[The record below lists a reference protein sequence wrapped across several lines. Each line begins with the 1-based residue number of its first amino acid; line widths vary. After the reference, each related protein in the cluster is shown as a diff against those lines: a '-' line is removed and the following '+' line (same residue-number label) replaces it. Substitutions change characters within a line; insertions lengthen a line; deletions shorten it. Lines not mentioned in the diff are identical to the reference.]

1 MHRFGG
7 HVNDLALSSK
17 TSAAVAAM
25 LPHRYVYAPFCVG
38 APTNSPESFP
48 VTLTLPVSLPG
59 LTGQSST
66 HGRWLLDR
74 QSKSDVSD
82 FDHLIVPKS
91 GRPDFGSSR
100 AKTMMG
106 WNQNIGKQRGAVPVL
121 EVSRPQLPRRRP
133 RQRAHCGTVISSSTC
148 PFGSLK

>member
-7 HVNDLALSSK
+7 HVNDFALSSK

-38 APTNSPESFP
+38 APTNSPECFP

-74 QSKSDVSD
+74 QSKSDSSD
-82 FDHLIVPKS
+82 FDH
-91 GRPDFGSSR
+91 FGKCRSR
-100 AKTMMG
+100 AGPTSG
-106 WNQNIGKQRGAVPVL
+106 QNR
-121 EVSRPQLPRRRP
+121 
-133 RQRAHCGTVISSSTC
+133 T
-148 PFGSLK
+148 